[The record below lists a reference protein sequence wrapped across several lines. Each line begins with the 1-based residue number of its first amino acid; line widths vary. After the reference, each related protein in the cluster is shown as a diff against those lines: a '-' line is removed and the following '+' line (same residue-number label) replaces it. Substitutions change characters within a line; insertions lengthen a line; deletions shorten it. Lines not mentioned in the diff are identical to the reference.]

1 MIEISYEC
9 IYTNSI
15 FQAFL
20 SDFMFVSWI
29 DCLID
34 GLLIKKRDHPYLDG
48 NTILISVVTHYQR
61 VLLTVVCF
69 LDDRYN
75 TGVLPSKHNA
85 DALKVCERITV
96 SSFFR

>member
-1 MIEISYEC
+1 MQLTNLKRKMIEISYEC
-9 IYTNSI
+9 KHTNSI

-20 SDFMFVSWI
+20 SDYMFVSWI

-61 VLLTVVCF
+61 VLLTVMCVF
-69 LDDRYN
+69 SV
-75 TGVLPSKHNA
+75 TGTTLVYYHPSTT
-85 DALKVCERITV
+85 LML
-96 SSFFR
+96 